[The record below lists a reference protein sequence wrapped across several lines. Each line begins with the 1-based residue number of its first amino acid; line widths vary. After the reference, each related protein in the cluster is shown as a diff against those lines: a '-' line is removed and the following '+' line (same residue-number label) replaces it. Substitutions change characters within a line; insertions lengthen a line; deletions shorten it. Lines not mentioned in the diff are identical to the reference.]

1 MSTIQHRLTLLS
13 SSILYILYIL
23 FILSKSIF
31 FIRISNASTKRH
43 AR

>member
-1 MSTIQHRLTLLS
+1 MSTIQYRLILLS
-13 SSILYILYIL
+13 SSILYIL

-31 FIRISNASTKRH
+31 FIGISNASTKCH